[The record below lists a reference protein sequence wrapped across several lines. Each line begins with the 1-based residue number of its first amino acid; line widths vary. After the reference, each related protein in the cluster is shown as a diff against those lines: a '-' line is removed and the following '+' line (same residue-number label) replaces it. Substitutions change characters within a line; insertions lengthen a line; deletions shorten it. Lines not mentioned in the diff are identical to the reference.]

1 MAVCWDQCELK
12 VFIFIRCWLHNTLY
26 MIFETSVNIT
36 VLEKYVYAHM
46 YVRVFVYVVF

>member
-12 VFIFIRCWLHNTLY
+12 VSIFIRCWLPNTLY
-26 MIFETSVNIT
+26 MIFETECQYHS
-36 VLEKYVYAHM
+36 LRKYVYAHM